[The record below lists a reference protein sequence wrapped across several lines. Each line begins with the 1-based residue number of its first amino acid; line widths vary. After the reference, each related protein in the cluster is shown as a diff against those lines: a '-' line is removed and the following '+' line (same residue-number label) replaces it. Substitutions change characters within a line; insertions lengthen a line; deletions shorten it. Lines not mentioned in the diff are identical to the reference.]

1 MVRVTAGYLA
11 PRDEGVD
18 VVALVT
24 QVDECHFILK
34 IEHL

>member
-1 MVRVTAGYLA
+1 MDRVTVGYLA

-24 QVDECHFILK
+24 QVDERHFIFK
-34 IEHL
+34 VEHL